1 MTCFGFFRFHCDID
15 LGLHL
20 WCQEMA
26 SMFLPKI
33 HPNPSNTRSQEA
45 SIFLIDLLM
54 DLIIHFGS
62 NLGPN
67 LGPCWQPTW
76 AQVGS
81 QVGAKVNKRIHQ
93 QIYQFR
99 SKRDS
104 TNPRQ
109 FPRRVWARFLRFP
122 KRARARCWRV
132 WG

>member
-1 MTCFGFFRFHCDID
+1 MFWIFPLSLQYRSWAPSLVPRDGFHV
-15 LGLHL
+15 
-20 WCQEMA
+20 
-26 SMFLPKI
+26 LPKNPPKSFQHPIPGGI
-33 HPNPSNTRSQEA
+33 H
-45 SIFLIDLLM
+45 FLIDLLM

-67 LGPCWQPTW
+67 LSPCWQPTW
-76 AQVGS
+76 AHVGS